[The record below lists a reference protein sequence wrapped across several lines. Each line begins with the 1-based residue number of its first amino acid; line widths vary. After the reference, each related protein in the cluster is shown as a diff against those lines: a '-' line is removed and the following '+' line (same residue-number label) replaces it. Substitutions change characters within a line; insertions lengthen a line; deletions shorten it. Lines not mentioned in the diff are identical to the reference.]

1 MVFEVSQAKKE
12 VLRKLTEGAWTPTDL
27 AEELGKSRNT
37 VYNHLE
43 ELHGRGVLTKRR
55 VAAKTRPKTEYS
67 IGRGFLQYIAVLPGQ
82 YTEKSLSLTPE
93 RQAVLRIWA
102 IPQEAFQPFVE
113 NYWRQLK
120 GALDYESDITAVAV
134 YGSVARGEADEDSD
148 VDFLVVTD
156 DEEAEKFVSRRFGS
170 LRIEANGKSKIGMTE
185 AYSLEE
191 YRTSLARGSEFLK
204 NVGDELHV
212 VYDPDGVLRN
222 AAEVVESEQ

>member
-27 AEELGKSRNT
+27 AKELDKSRNT

-43 ELHGRGVLTKRR
+43 DLHERGVLTKRR

-82 YTEKSLSLTPE
+82 YSEKSLSLTPE

-102 IPQEAFQPFVE
+102 IPQEEFQPFVE
-113 NYWRQLK
+113 NYWWQLK
-120 GALDYESDITAVAV
+120 EELDSGSDITAVAV

-156 DEEAEKFVSRRFGS
+156 DEEAEKLVSRRFGS
-170 LRIEANGKSKIGMTE
+170 LRIEVNGSGKIGMTE
-185 AYSLEE
+185 TYSVED
-191 YRTSLARGSEFLK
+191 YRTSVARGSDFLERIE
-204 NVGDELHV
+204 DELHV
-212 VYDPDGVLRN
+212 VYDPDGILRN
-222 AAEVVESEQ
+222 PAEMVENEQ